1 MKREG
6 FNELKGTIRTIP
18 SIDDINNK
26 KVFTKQISTSHAHKF
41 VFYIKC
47 KIIAAFCLAF
57 SLILLINILNNK
69 LVYQCSLISI
79 FDQNQFGN

>member
-26 KVFTKQISTSHAHKF
+26 KVFTKQVSTSHSHKF
-41 VFYIKC
+41 VFYIKY
-47 KIIAAFCLAF
+47 KIFATFCLAF

-79 FDQNQFGN
+79 LDKNQFGN